1 MQVKWLRLA
10 LADLEEAAGYI
21 AQSDPDAA
29 KRIVARIWQA
39 TQILAEQPGIGRPGR
54 VRGTRELLVSGTPYI
69 VPYRVVGDAVQILR
83 VLHTS
88 RKWPK
93 EF

>member
-1 MQVKWLRLA
+1 MQIKWLRLA
-10 LADLEEAAGYI
+10 LVDLEEAAEYV

-29 KRIVARIWQA
+29 KRVVARIWQA
-39 TQILAEQPGIGRPGR
+39 TQILADQPGIGRPGR
-54 VRGTRELLVSGTPYI
+54 VRGTRELLVTGTSYI
-69 VPYRVVGDAVQILR
+69 VPYRVVGNTVQILR

-93 EF
+93 GF